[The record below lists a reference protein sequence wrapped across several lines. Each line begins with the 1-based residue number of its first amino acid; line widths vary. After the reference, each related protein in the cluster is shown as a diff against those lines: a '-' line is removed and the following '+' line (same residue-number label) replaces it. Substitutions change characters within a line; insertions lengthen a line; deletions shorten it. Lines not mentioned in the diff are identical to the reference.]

1 MHRRAFLQI
10 VEMHVS
16 IDCDGCEDNVRKALE
31 KLKGARIDRPCST
44 TNFSLLHARTNP
56 APVYLSI
63 AEISMPNN

>member
-31 KLKGARIDRPCST
+31 KLKGARIVQFFFASR
-44 TNFSLLHARTNP
+44 
-56 APVYLSI
+56 SI
-63 AEISMPNN
+63 AEIYMPY